1 MVGGKLVFYSIL
13 FLYEIESVVSIVSTC
28 NCCYPYLQYEN
39 GTMLP
44 GDQGTLVSQTDGT
57 FVNHPTNPEGY
68 GTMVHH
74 EDGTMVHH
82 GDGTMVQHGDGT
94 MVHHEDEEEGDGK
107 MLRYDTGPGT
117 AISR

>member
-1 MVGGKLVFYSIL
+1 
-13 FLYEIESVVSIVSTC
+13 
-28 NCCYPYLQYEN
+28 
-39 GTMLP
+39 MLP

-94 MVHHEDEEEGDGK
+94 MVHHEDEEVGDGK